1 MFSRGRKKTNQ
12 QKKIG
17 LHWYTSKIQE
27 NIGRLSKEWIH
38 TNQVNRILLSPIIN
52 LALTLKEW
60 GSKIPKSKLICILS
74 LKKITKKPAPKENKQ
89 DNSDTHVPH
98 NQREKLAQAL
108 PIDVRQ
114 EEGLPFIIHTSTS
127 NNSREKTK
135 YILEVIT
142 PYKFVTQ

>member
-60 GSKIPKSKLICILS
+60 GSKIPKSKLIYILS
-74 LKKITKKPAPKENKQ
+74 LKKITKKPTPKENKQ
-89 DNSDTHVPH
+89 DNSETRFPH
-98 NQREKLAQAL
+98 NQRENLAQPL
-108 PIDVRQ
+108 PIDFRQ
-114 EEGLPFIIHTSTS
+114 EEELP
-127 NNSREKTK
+127 
-135 YILEVIT
+135 
-142 PYKFVTQ
+142 

>member
-60 GSKIPKSKLICILS
+60 GSKIPKSKLIYILS
-74 LKKITKKPAPKENKQ
+74 LKKLPKNLHPRKTNKITVNTLSTQSKGEPCTTASNRF
-89 DNSDTHVPH
+89 SSG
-98 NQREKLAQAL
+98 RRAS
-108 PIDVRQ
+108 
-114 EEGLPFIIHTSTS
+114 IISTSTS
-127 NNSREKTK
+127 NNSREKTI

-142 PYKFVTQ
+142 PNKIVT